1 MPAPDRQGKGKRW
14 RGNGFVTRSN
24 AVACLQ
30 QPLTFLPTRLYEDSE
45 SPIIQLRIVA
55 ILPEERAMQ
64 DPAKRSEHYREK
76 AAKYHELAKRAH
88 PPYLGEFYRGIA
100 VRYVFMA
107 RELSQQAEKEL
118 GTTRQRVDATTEVSR
133 PATQDLDLLAV
144 WADDKVRHEP
154 H

>member
-1 MPAPDRQGKGKRW
+1 M
-14 RGNGFVTRSN
+14 
-24 AVACLQ
+24 
-30 QPLTFLPTRLYEDSE
+30 
-45 SPIIQLRIVA
+45 
-55 ILPEERAMQ
+55 
-64 DPAKRSEHYREK
+64 DPVKRSEHYREK

-118 GTTRQRVDATTEVSR
+118 EPTRQRVDATTEVSR

>member
-1 MPAPDRQGKGKRW
+1 
-14 RGNGFVTRSN
+14 
-24 AVACLQ
+24 
-30 QPLTFLPTRLYEDSE
+30 
-45 SPIIQLRIVA
+45 LRIVA

-118 GTTRQRVDATTEVSR
+118 EPTRQRVDATTEVSR

-154 H
+154 Q